1 MDQKFL
7 RPRRQRQGQNSD
19 LRTDRL
25 SPGVRTPA
33 LGWRAV
39 PQRAAQP
46 HHLQT
51 RHPSP
56 VSCAGKGRARG
67 PAGHGPLP
75 GAGPRYSPP
84 RRRGPSPSRP
94 RSPVLS
100 PAPGRGGP
108 GGQRATP
115 PSPGRVPGTH
125 RQDGAVPAHREGAAR
140 GPAGHA
146 PLPAR
151 VPGTHR
157 QDGAVPLHQVRQLLQ
172 QPAAA
177 RGVQPAPR
185 RAPLEGGLCGLHRL
199 VHVRLQGRTTERA
212 CHLSRRARLSRN
224 CRIRPPSRHRGRRWA
239 GSSEQSPGF

>member
-1 MDQKFL
+1 MQPNFI
-7 RPRRQRQGQNSD
+7 RQRRRRQGQKSD

-25 SPGVRTPA
+25 SPGVRRRPGAGEPCLRGQRSPTTSQPA
-33 LGWRAV
+33 
-39 PQRAAQP
+39 
-46 HHLQT
+46 
-51 RHPSP
+51 PSP
-56 VSCAGKGRARG
+56 VSCAGKGR
-67 PAGHGPLP
+67 
-75 GAGPRYSPP
+75 
-84 RRRGPSPSRP
+84 
-94 RSPVLS
+94 
-100 PAPGRGGP
+100 P

-115 PSPGRVPGTH
+115 PTLRGPGCSPPGPRAPSSSRPRTPVLSPAPPGRGGPG
-125 RQDGAVPAHREGAAR
+125 AS
-140 GPAGHA
+140 GPR

-151 VPGTHR
+151 AVPGTHR

-224 CRIRPPSRHRGRRWA
+224 CRVRPPSRHRGRRWA
-239 GSSEQSPGF
+239 GSSEQSPSF